1 MRFIK
6 LILCTFLALAP
17 LSAAVGQ
24 EDLASKIVNDPAAP
38 ALNGAKGKLIDD
50 SAVQGGKALRVTVAK
65 KGANNWD
72 SVVESAILKPVK
84 AGDRL
89 VIAFN
94 ARLEKGEG
102 GATAAAIPYVAVQ
115 LKAAPY
121 TGIVSG
127 QAAIGPE
134 WAFHKIEGKAD
145 KDYPAGALKAT
156 IQIGNAK
163 QVIDLGPIVV
173 LNLGQAAAP

>member
-1 MRFIK
+1 MTMRLIK
-6 LILCTFLALAP
+6 LILCGLVALAP
-17 LSAAVGQ
+17 LSMAAGQ

-38 ALNGAKGKLIDD
+38 EVKGAKAKLVED
-50 SAVQGGKALRVTVAK
+50 SGVQGGKALRVTVAR

-72 SVVESAILKPVK
+72 SVVESAIVKPVK

-89 VIAFN
+89 LLAFN
-94 ARLEKGEG
+94 ARLEKGEE
-102 GATAAAIPYVAVQ
+102 GATTAVIPYAAVQ
-115 LKAAPY
+115 ITAAPY
-121 TGIVSG
+121 TGILSG

-173 LNLGQAAAP
+173 LNLGQ